1 MLPARNSTENT
12 PFQSSVTHFFPV
24 HAELVESLYAKRNLP
39 LPIHLFLFRPLSLQ
53 NTFKTKAHI
62 Q

>member
-1 MLPARNSTENT
+1 MLPAKNSTENT
-12 PFQSSVTHFFPV
+12 PFQRSVTHFSLV

-39 LPIHLFLFRPLSLQ
+39 LPIHSFLFHPLSLQ